1 MAAEAETEHSL
12 QGSDSEKKEAWEEIE
27 APVSAARDREGD
39 NSEKQYEAIRTNT
52 RTGSQRPHPAPLR
65 QTRSRSSARSHRSYD
80 GYTVDDRD
88 HDGTNEEE
96 SSKNEFEVQFD
107 GDSDPMDPKNR
118 PEARKWLVVFIVSAG
133 SLCVTCASSLYTS
146 TYDQMEVEFGVSRL
160 VATIG
165 LTTYVVGLG
174 LGPMFLSPLSEFYG
188 RRNIYICAFG
198 MFLIWLI
205 PCAVAPNIATML
217 VARFFDGLAGSAFL
231 SVAGGTVGDMF
242 TKDKLSAPMMIYT
255 ASPFMGPEVGPLI
268 GGFINQFADWR
279 WSFYVLIIWAGIQ
292 WILIVAFVPETYAPV
307 LLRRKAMMLRK
318 EKNDD
323 RWKAPI
329 EIMDRS
335 ITQTVLWSC
344 IRPFQLLC
352 FETMVLL
359 LCLLSAILLGIL
371 YLFFGAFAL
380 VFQNNHGFNQWQTG
394 LSFLGILVGMLI
406 GVSCDPLWRR
416 NYIRLVDKNDGI
428 SEPEFRLPPTI
439 LGAVLVPGLDGRLL
453 AVFIGLRQSSS
464 ADSSDSGTYSAS
476 AEFLPFSLRRWVI
489 TIANEGLYV
498 DDQEYPLYAASALA
512 ANSFARSSFAAAF
525 PLFGVQM
532 YNHMGYQWAS
542 SLLAFIALAM
552 VPFPYLFFKHGKQLR
567 AKSRYAQSK

>member
-439 LGAVLVPGLDGRLL
+439 LGAVLVPVSLFGFGWTTFSRVHWIAPIIFSGL
-453 AVFIGLRQSSS
+453 FGLGNIFCF
-464 ADSSDSGTYSAS
+464 SGIFT
-476 AEFLPFSLRRWVI
+476 FLVE
-489 TIANEGLYV
+489 T
-498 DDQEYPLYAASALA
+498 YPLYAASALA